1 MEFESVLNNEQLQAV
16 YNTEGA
22 VLVVAGAGSG
32 KTRVLTYRIA
42 YLIERLN
49 VSPYNILAITF
60 TNKATNEM
68 RERLEELV
76 GASYGLWVSTFHSFC
91 ARVLRKHIELL
102 GYNKDYSIYDEIES
116 MRVVKRVLQNKRLE
130 EKQYLN
136 KALWHISNAKNKGLS
151 PEEYAL
157 EGVLNG
163 DRIVDI
169 YRAYEDE
176 LALSNALDYDD
187 LLIKTA
193 LLFERFPETLNE
205 YRQRFKYIHID
216 EYQDTNRIQYI
227 LVKALASFYGNIFA
241 VGDEDQSIYGWRGAD
256 IGNMLEFK
264 RNFPEAKIFKLEQ
277 NYRSTKQILAAAN
290 ALIKNNAGR
299 LGKTLW
305 TAKEDGVRVEIYGA
319 STDREEADYVIRQI
333 AALIRNNEHSP
344 RDFAILVRLNAL
356 TREFEERLNLYNIP
370 YKVYGGFKFFERKE
384 IKDVIAYLKAIVNHR
399 DNEAIL
405 RIINTPKRGIG
416 STVVDA
422 LCAYS
427 ADRGLSLADVLLSP
441 LENTDF
447 TPLMKKKLNVF
458 VQLFSKLITETVD
471 MRIDDIARYVLT
483 EAGFDTAYD
492 KSDESDYNKLLNID
506 ELVNSMEKFAEENEG
521 ATLSEFLQS
530 VSLISDSDEIATD
543 DYVTLA
549 TVHAVKGLE
558 FPVVF
563 VTALEENIFP
573 SGIFNKSAG
582 EIEEERRVMYVA
594 MTRAR
599 ERLYLTNS
607 GTRYRF
613 GKYEMNGESRFVKE
627 IKSVLYPNKYPPQ
640 RRVAYVA
647 ETPQR
652 EDANARRYIESVTSV
667 SSAKASADCLKVSVG
682 QRVEHSKYGIGMVI
696 SVKGDN
702 ASIAFDGI
710 GVKQFNMTIAPIK
723 VVAE

>member
-1 MEFESVLNNEQLQAV
+1 MEFESVLNKEQLQAV

-42 YLIERLN
+42 YLIERSGI
-49 VSPYNILAITF
+49 SPYNILAITF

-68 RERLEELV
+68 KERLEKLV

-91 ARVLRKHIELL
+91 ARVLRKHIDLL
-102 GYNKDYSIYDEIES
+102 GYSKDYSIYDETES
-116 MRVVKRVLQNKRLE
+116 TRVVKRVLLNKRLE
-130 EKQYLN
+130 EKQYLT
-136 KALWHISNAKNKGLS
+136 KALWHISNAKNKGLN
-151 PEEYAL
+151 PNEYSL
-157 EGVLNG
+157 EGMTDG
-163 DRIVDI
+163 DKITEI
-169 YRAYEDE
+169 YEAYEEE
-176 LALSNALDYDD
+176 LARSNALDYDD

-193 LLFERFPETLNE
+193 LLFERFPKVLDE

-216 EYQDTNRIQYI
+216 EYQDTNRIQYK
-227 LVKALASFYGNIFA
+227 LVKLLASFYGNIFA

-256 IGNMLEFK
+256 ISNMLEFK
-264 RNFPEAKIFKLEQ
+264 KHFTDAKIFKLEQ
-277 NYRSTKQILAAAN
+277 NYRSTKQILN
-290 ALIKNNAGR
+290 ASNVLIKNNVGR

-305 TAKEDGVRVEIYGA
+305 TSKEDGVKVEIFGA
-319 STDREEADYVIRQI
+319 STDREEADYVIRQVSM
-333 AALIRNNEHSP
+333 LIREYKYSP
-344 RDFAILVRLNAL
+344 RDFAVLVRLNAL
-356 TREFEERLNLYNIP
+356 TREFEERLNLYGIP
-370 YKVYGGFKFFERKE
+370 YKVFGGFRFFERKE
-384 IKDVIAYLKAIVNHR
+384 IKDVIAYLKAIVNPR

-416 STVVDA
+416 DTVVEA
-422 LCAYS
+422 LSQYAVEK
-427 ADRGLSLADVLLSP
+427 GLSLADVLLSP

-447 TPLMKKKLNVF
+447 TPLMKKKLGVF
-458 VQLFSKLITETVD
+458 IQLFSKLLTETVN
-471 MRIDDIARYVLT
+471 MSIDEIARFVLT

-492 KSDESDYNKLLNID
+492 KNDENDYNKLLNID
-506 ELVNSMEKFAEENEG
+506 ELVNSMGKFAEENEG

-543 DYVTLA
+543 NYVTIA

-573 SGIFNKSAG
+573 SGIFNKSAS

-594 MTRAR
+594 MTRAK
-599 ERLYLTNS
+599 ERLYLTSS

-613 GKYEMNGESRFVKE
+613 GKYEKNGESRFVKE
-627 IKSVLYPNKYPPQ
+627 IKAELYPKRISP
-640 RRVAYVA
+640 RRETYYVA
-647 ETPQR
+647 EAGPSD
-652 EDANARRYIESVTSV
+652 DAAKRYIDSL
-667 SSAKASADCLKVSVG
+667 SASKAAPQAASARVSVG
-682 QRVEHSKYGIGMVI
+682 QKVKHEKYGVGMVI

-702 ASIAFDGI
+702 ASIAFEGI

-723 VVAE
+723 AVE